1 MFGEDANYTVV
12 GLVKIRDKETG
23 EVLRDV
29 TNAIHFGNLASS
41 IAQALSG
48 LENGHIR
55 YMAFGNGGTRISQN
69 GEILYR
75 EPQVSLFR
83 DPSSSLYNETYKKEI
98 NQSPGNTVVPIIG
111 SSNFTDIKT
120 TVTLDFI
127 ETGLVQDSIDRAA
140 NVEIEGN
147 TSTAN
152 GSAVFDEIALYTGPA
167 GIVGSLTNSSDVL
180 MITHVIFHPIQKSA
194 NRILEIDYTIRIQ
207 LS

>member
-1 MFGEDANYTVV
+1 MHDTTAIKAMGFI
-12 GLVKIRDKETG
+12 KIKDKETG
-23 EVLRDV
+23 EVLAE
-29 TNAIHFGNLASS
+29 TCNAIHFGNLASS

-55 YMAFGNGGTRISQN
+55 YMAFGNGGTRISTN
-69 GEILYR
+69 GEIVYR

-83 DPSSSLYNETYKKEI
+83 DPSASLYNEIYKQEI
-98 NQSPGNTVVPIIG
+98 DQSPGNTTVPIIG

-127 ETGLVQDSIDRAA
+127 ESGLIQDSIDRAA
-140 NVEIEGN
+140 SVEIVGN
-147 TSTAN
+147 TSTSN
-152 GSAVFDEIALYTGPA
+152 STAVFDEIALYTGPS
-167 GIVGSLTNSSDVL
+167 GIVGSLTNSSEAL

-194 NRILEIDYTIRIQ
+194 NRVLEIDYTIRIQ